1 MLTTS
6 PTGHAGAPNQTRTG
20 DLFLT
25 MEALY
30 LLSYGSMA
38 PPAGLEPATYR
49 LTAGRSTIELRR
61 IIRLTATFSIHQS
74 AADIKMKFLG
84 NPPGSV
90 LLSRGLPP
98 QVPSALE
105 GLTSVFGMGTGG
117 SPPLS
122 PPDGF
127 WLRMYVA
134 PSKLVTGSSALRCKE
149 KPSTD
154 SDPSAERIAALTPR
168 TDLPRLLRG
177 VLPHRQACEWEISS

>member
-74 AADIKMKFLG
+74 AADIKMIFLG

-122 PPDGF
+122 PPDGL
-127 WLRMYVA
+127 WLRMCVA
-134 PSKLVTGSSALRCKE
+134 PSKLATGSSAKVQGE
-149 KPSTD
+149 
-154 SDPSAERIAALTPR
+154 ALDR
-168 TDLPRLLRG
+168 FG
-177 VLPHRQACEWEISS
+177 SVS